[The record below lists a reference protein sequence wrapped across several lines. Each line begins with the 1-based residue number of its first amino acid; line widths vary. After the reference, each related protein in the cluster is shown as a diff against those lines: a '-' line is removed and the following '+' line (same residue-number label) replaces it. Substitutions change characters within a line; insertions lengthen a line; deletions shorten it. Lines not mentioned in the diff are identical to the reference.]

1 MKNSEKK
8 KKNDLKQKK
17 NQVEETKKIKITI
30 LLTQYHNFSTF

>member
-30 LLTQYHNFSTF
+30 LLTQYHHFSTF